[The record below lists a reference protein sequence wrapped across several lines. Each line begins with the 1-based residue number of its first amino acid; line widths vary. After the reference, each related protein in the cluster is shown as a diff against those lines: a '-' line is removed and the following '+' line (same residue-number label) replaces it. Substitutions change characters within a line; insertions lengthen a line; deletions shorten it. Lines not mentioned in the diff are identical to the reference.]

1 MNYFK
6 VKVKGTNWWRK
17 LLRFE
22 CFCKPHWGSQKM
34 ILGFISSSG
43 TLFLWGWFFFY
54 SNCFFFLCV
63 LFFFFRENSFLEST
77 FLLQLLYF
85 LHVKFLSLQVFF
97 KKRSIFFNQHYFCH
111 FCFLFN
117 MNVLLWKWT
126 FPNRTICSIAV
137 ILSQTNFIF
146 RHEFFLPS
154 PFLNQNGYFSSP
166 SKRFYLLAT
175 RVHFSFLK

>member
-1 MNYFK
+1 MF
-6 VKVKGTNWWRK
+6 
-17 LLRFE
+17 LQA
-22 CFCKPHWGSQKM
+22 PWGSQKL
-34 ILGFISSSG
+34 ILDFVSSSG
-43 TLFLWGWFFFY
+43 TRFLWGWFWFVY
-54 SNCFFFLCV
+54 SNYFFLVCV
-63 LFFFFRENSFLEST
+63 FFLSGKLFFRKHLSFSAVVFFTRQIFT
-77 FLLQLLYF
+77 
-85 LHVKFLSLQVFF
+85 LQVFF
-97 KKRSIFFNQHYFCH
+97 KKKHFFNQHYFCH